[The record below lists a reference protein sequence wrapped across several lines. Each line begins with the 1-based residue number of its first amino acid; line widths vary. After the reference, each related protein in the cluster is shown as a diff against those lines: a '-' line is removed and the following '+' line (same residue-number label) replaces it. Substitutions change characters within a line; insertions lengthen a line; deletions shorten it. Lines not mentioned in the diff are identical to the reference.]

1 MEGGHIIL
9 EFPGLFYS
17 LVVAFGDFKMD
28 FKANKEQKAQN
39 EVLEALLSDR
49 LFNEFS
55 PTYWSSTEVVEPAKF
70 AERAFPT
77 LARYQP
83 GHELDE
89 LLKGHQWLTDLAIP
103 SKRLE
108 SARTF
113 QADPAHNLTILEVFG
128 KLQFLSMWGSVMM
141 HCDPF
146 CCICYEMFKIMSARR
161 QTMVVEQQLQDASF
175 HITEV
180 EAQKMVEDRYA
191 IYSKDHNFKSTEKSM
206 HQDFGDE
213 WKKFIEE

>member
-1 MEGGHIIL
+1 
-9 EFPGLFYS
+9 
-17 LVVAFGDFKMD
+17 MD

-70 AERAFPT
+70 AEKAFPI

-108 SARTF
+108 SARIF
-113 QADPAHNLTILEVFG
+113 QADPAHNLTILDVFG
-128 KLQFLSMWGSVMM
+128 KLQFLKIWGSAMM
-141 HCDPF
+141 RDSF
-146 CCICYEMFKIMSARR
+146 CCICYEWFKIVSARR
-161 QTMVVEQQLQDASF
+161 QTIFVK
-175 HITEV
+175 HTEV
-180 EAQKMVEDRYA
+180 EAPKMFEDKYA
-191 IYSKDHNFKSTEKSM
+191 ILLKDPSFKSMEKRM
-206 HQDFGDE
+206 HQDFGDQ